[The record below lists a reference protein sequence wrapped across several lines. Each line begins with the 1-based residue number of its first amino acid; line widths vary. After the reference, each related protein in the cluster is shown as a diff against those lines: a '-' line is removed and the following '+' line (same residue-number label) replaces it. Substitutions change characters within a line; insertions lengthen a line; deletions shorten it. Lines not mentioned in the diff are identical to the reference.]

1 MKKSE
6 KNIKDK
12 KIIEKMTKEGKDLLY
27 KELGKI
33 EVELEELKKTRKEYA
48 KREKAAVDAVEEK
61 IERLKFRR
69 NALLDRI
76 ANVEIIE
83 LKNMDGLHIN
93 INDLIMLQM
102 IFDIEDTEDMTLRL
116 VAEPATIFDGKVSIN
131 SPLGQAMYG
140 AEIGNTVS
148 YSVNDKLIKVKL
160 LKKVKEYNK

>member
-1 MKKSE
+1 
-6 KNIKDK
+6 
-12 KIIEKMTKEGKDLLY
+12 
-27 KELGKI
+27 
-33 EVELEELKKTRKEYA
+33 
-48 KREKAAVDAVEEK
+48 
-61 IERLKFRR
+61 
-69 NALLDRI
+69 
-76 ANVEIIE
+76 
-83 LKNMDGLHIN
+83 MDGLHIN

-160 LKKVKEYNK
+160 LKKVKEDNK

>member
-33 EVELEELKKTRKEYA
+33 EAELEELKKSRKELN
-48 KREKAAVDAVEEK
+48 KREKSAIDSIEEK
-61 IERLKFRR
+61 IERLKFRK

-83 LKNMDGLHIN
+83 LKNMDDLHIN

-102 IFDIEDTEDMTLRL
+102 IFDPEDIEDMTLRL
-116 VAEPATIFDGKVSIN
+116 VASDATIFDGKVSIN

-140 AEIGNTVS
+140 AKIGNTVS
-148 YSVNDKLIKVKL
+148 YSVKDKLIKVKL
-160 LKKVKEYNK
+160 LKKIKEDNK